1 MADPITRLREIV
13 EAATPGPWYADE
25 DYIVGQVPNGRP
37 GGETIGRAHEDV
49 RRRPR
54 RMQLADAALFVTGCR
69 LARAVAD
76 PAFVEKVAEI
86 VHDFAADY
94 RQDMP
99 VDAVDCA
106 RSLLSLLASA
116 AMGDD

>member
-13 EAATPGPWYADE
+13 EAATPGEWRPDERGFINAHAEGAKPVAVQPWM
-25 DYIVGQVPNGRP
+25 PKN
-37 GGETIGRAHEDV
+37 
-49 RRRPR
+49 
-54 RMQLADAALFVTGCR
+54 AALIVASTR